1 MSLATGL
8 AIAATIFLTLFSVS
22 AHGALLSCEEASTQ
36 VVLARVASRRIMA
49 AKPTTKE
56 EYKGYILR
64 CRDTEAGHE
73 VSISAKNEADRKPIH
88 IIGPRSLETALI
100 AAKTYVDGLTMTS
113 AD

>member
-1 MSLATGL
+1 
-8 AIAATIFLTLFSVS
+8 
-22 AHGALLSCEEASTQ
+22 
-36 VVLARVASRRIMA
+36 MA

-88 IIGPRSLETALI
+88 IIGPGRS
-100 AAKTYVDGLTMTS
+100 KQH
-113 AD
+113 